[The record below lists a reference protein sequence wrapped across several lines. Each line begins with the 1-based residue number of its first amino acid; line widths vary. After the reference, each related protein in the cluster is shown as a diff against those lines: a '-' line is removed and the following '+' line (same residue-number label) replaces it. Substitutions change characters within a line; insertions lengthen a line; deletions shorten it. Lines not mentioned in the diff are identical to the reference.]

1 MAFSVRQ
8 SEAAAAAEVVPL
20 TRMRTAGQRG
30 IIWISDGHHAYIQCV
45 RQTYRSAPRT
55 GARGRPRY
63 VRTPGVGLT
72 QVVKHRDGRRIVK
85 VEVRHCFGPEP
96 EHPYTVGVE
105 RRNGVLR
112 DRLNCL
118 TRKTHGF
125 AKRDNTWTALVGLSL
140 FEQNWMRSHNSL
152 REKVEGLPQGRI
164 YRRRSPAMA
173 IGLTDHV
180 WTWAEFLIR
189 RAGQCELG

>member
-1 MAFSVRQ
+1 M
-8 SEAAAAAEVVPL
+8 
-20 TRMRTAGQRG
+20 
-30 IIWISDGHHAYIQCV
+30 
-45 RQTYRSAPRT
+45 
-55 GARGRPRY
+55 
-63 VRTPGVGLT
+63 
-72 QVVKHRDGRRIVK
+72 
-85 VEVRHCFGPEP
+85 RHCFGPEP

-189 RAGQCELG
+189 RAVQCEWG